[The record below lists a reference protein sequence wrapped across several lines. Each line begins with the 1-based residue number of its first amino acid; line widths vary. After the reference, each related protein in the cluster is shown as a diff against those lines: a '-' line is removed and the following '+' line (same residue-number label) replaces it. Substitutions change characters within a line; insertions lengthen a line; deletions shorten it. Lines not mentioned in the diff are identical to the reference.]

1 MSDIALHVNQTR
13 AAGLLGAS
21 DAPAA
26 LGLDRYRSP
35 LTLWRE
41 LRGEHVEDTTP
52 EFVREAARWGQAL
65 EPIVRGRYALD
76 RQVGVVVPVLSW
88 VHEVEQWLRCTPDGF
103 VMKAGTA
110 TVGVMD
116 DERDRR
122 SPGYVK
128 GNSDGMLQVKTRSA
142 FLRDEWMGGVP
153 AKEEVQVRVEM
164 AVCGLP
170 WSDVACLIGGNH
182 LVIHRV
188 ERDLELESNIL
199 RDLRAFW
206 TLVQTGKEPPVDSSD
221 AWRDYASSK
230 MRPTKVTMQAD
241 EDVRELVEYWLE
253 QRRKRKRYE
262 EEEAAAKNDLLL
274 KLSAAGAT
282 AIDLGGDR
290 KVTAYKVGGRTD
302 YKAWAL
308 ELAGK
313 NAKAP
318 DKFKSEGKTWALR
331 APGDD
336 E

>member
-1 MSDIALHVNQTR
+1 MSDIALHVEQTR

-26 LGLDRYRSP
+26 LGLDKYKSP

-65 EPIVRGRYALD
+65 EPILRGKYVLE
-76 RQVGVVVPVLSW
+76 RQVGMVVPVLSRI
-88 VHEVEQWLRCTPDGF
+88 HESEPWLRCTPDGY
-103 VMKAGTA
+103 VMKEGSSV
-110 TVGVMD
+110 VGVID

-122 SPGYVK
+122 SFGYVA
-128 GNSDGMLQVKTRSA
+128 GNAVGLWQGKCRSA
-142 FLRDEWMGGVP
+142 FLRDEWESGVP
-153 AKEEVQVRVEM
+153 PKEELQCRVEM
-164 AVCGLP
+164 LVCGLP
-170 WSDVACLIGGNH
+170 WNDCSVLLGGNRM
-182 LVIHRV
+182 ITHRV
-188 ERDLELESNIL
+188 ERDLELEANIL

-206 TLVQTGKEPPVDSSD
+206 QLVQSGKEPPVDSSE

-230 MRPTKVTMQAD
+230 MRPTKVTMTAD

-253 QRRKRKRYE
+253 QRRKRLRAEE
-262 EEEAAAKNDLLL
+262 EEEAAKTDLLL
-274 KLSAAGAT
+274 RLSAAGAT

-290 KVTAYKVGGRTD
+290 KVTAYQTGSRANWKAYAQSLGGAAKVPEQF
-302 YKAWAL
+302 K
-308 ELAGK
+308 GK
-313 NAKAP
+313 P
-318 DKFKSEGKTWALR
+318 GTWTLR